1 MTDHPKS
8 EFPDLRLHN
17 HAMSPDD
24 VVQAMLDGNRRF
36 LAGERRNPG
45 DRRPGLTAVRTVSV
59 PISLTASRIHPFQ
72 RRAKSHIARRPLLA

>member
-24 VVQAMLDGNRRF
+24 VVQAMLDGNRRI

-45 DRRPGLTAVRTVSV
+45 DRRRGLTAVRTVSV